1 MSGDDIYTLYEID
14 IQTPAS
20 PHEVAT
26 FVELFEANG
35 YTVITDLEY
44 GVMEVRGRAE
54 GYDE

>member
-1 MSGDDIYTLYEID
+1 MSDDDLYTLYEID

-20 PHEVAT
+20 PQEVAA

-44 GVMEVRGRAE
+44 GVMRVRGTAE